1 MGFWDFWW
9 LMIWSYFLVSCLVVL
24 FRIIVDLFRDAELG
38 GFSKALWL
46 IGLIVAPLLASL
58 VYLIARGRGMGERMA
73 SAAQQARS
81 ETDRYVQYAASNPSS
96 ADQIASAKALRDDGT
111 ITQAEFE
118 GLKAKALAA

>member
-9 LMIWSYFLVSCLVVL
+9 LMIWTYFLVSCLVVL